1 MKIISHRGN
10 IKGPDKK
17 IENNPKHILSLL
29 KHYECEV
36 DVWVNNEG
44 IFLGHDKGEY
54 KINNDFFI
62 SNKLWCHAKNLD
74 AFNFLIDERVNCF
87 FHDKDDFTLVSNRI
101 IWTYPN
107 KPVCSKSIIVDLD
120 KNWKEKNYNCY
131 GVCVDYILEDNII
144 FL

>member
-1 MKIISHRGN
+1 MLIISHRGN
-10 IKGPDKK
+10 LLGPNPGFENIPGK
-17 IENNPKHILSLL
+17 IVEVTNN
-29 KHYECEV
+29 YDCEI
-36 DVWVNNEG
+36 DVWVNSDG
-44 IFLGHDKGEY
+44 IFLGHDKPEH
-54 KINNDFFI
+54 KVTRDFFY
-62 SNKLWCHAKNLD
+62 NQRLWCHAKNLD
-74 AFNFLIDERVNCF
+74 AFNFLLDERVNCF
-87 FHDKDDFTLVSNRI
+87 FHDKDDFTLVSNRL

>member
-10 IKGPDKK
+10 INGPDKK
-17 IENNPKHILSLL
+17 LENNPQHILSLL
-29 KHYECEV
+29 KYYECEV
-36 DVWVNNEG
+36 DVWVNSEG

-74 AFNFLIDERVNCF
+74 AFNFLLDKRVNCF
-87 FHDKDDFTLVSNRI
+87 FHDKDDFTLVSNRL

-107 KPVCSKSIIVDLD
+107 KPVCSKSIIVDLN
-120 KNWKEKNYNCY
+120 KNWKEKNYNCH